1 MRHETGEFHQVRN
14 PEQRPPFAHEDFR
27 IRRSDVGPLRRNGAN
42 GSVIHTQQESLAG
55 PVMAFADADELPAGK
70 RMEGMRYADKMR
82 GNRGN
87 VCIPR

>member
-1 MRHETGEFHQVRN
+1 MRHKLAEFQQIAQAAKCASASRRHL
-14 PEQRPPFAHEDFR
+14 R
-27 IRRSDVGPLRRNGAN
+27 IRGYRIGPLRRNGAN

-82 GNRGN
+82 CSGANA
-87 VCIPR
+87 CTPR